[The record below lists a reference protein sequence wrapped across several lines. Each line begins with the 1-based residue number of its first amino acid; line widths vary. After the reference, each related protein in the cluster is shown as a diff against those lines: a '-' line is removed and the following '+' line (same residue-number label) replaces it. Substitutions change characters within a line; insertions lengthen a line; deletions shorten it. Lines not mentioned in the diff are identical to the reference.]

1 MYSVSPLDLP
11 QATDFTD
18 PYFFFANRGRT
29 ELTYVSPSIERV
41 LGYNPTTIVGASY
54 VDFLVSDDPLNDD
67 VEECQNTDLSGG
79 RTIHALRSVF
89 DQSGRRRVLSV
100 NTVGVCE
107 RPAGPV
113 VRRHS
118 IARDVTES
126 VESHRQLM
134 MRLHSLDRA
143 ARQLSSQ
150 ERDVA
155 ERIMQGKM
163 NRDIARELKI
173 SDRTVE
179 RRRAAIMKHLGAATV
194 SEMVA
199 KLVERDL
206 LRQWTYSASDA
217 LWQTARNSHLAVTAV
232 AG

>member
-11 QATDFTD
+11 QATDFVE
-18 PYFFFANRGRT
+18 PYFFFSSRGRT
-29 ELTYVSPSIERV
+29 ELAYVSPSVERV
-41 LGYNPTTIVGASY
+41 LGYNPATLPGASY
-54 VDFLVSDDPLNDD
+54 MDFLVSDDPLNDD
-67 VEECQNTDLSGG
+67 VEECLNADLRGG
-79 RTIHALRSVF
+79 RMIHALRSVF
-89 DQSGRRRVLSV
+89 DRSGKRRILAVQ
-100 NTVGVCE
+100 TVGVSE
-107 RPAGPV
+107 RPGGPV
-113 VRRHS
+113 ERRHC
-118 IARDVTES
+118 IARDVTDS

-163 NRDIARELKI
+163 NRDIAIELNV

-179 RRRAAIMKHLGAATV
+179 RRRAAIMKHLGAATI

-217 LWQTARNSHLAVTAV
+217 QWQTARNSHLAVTAV